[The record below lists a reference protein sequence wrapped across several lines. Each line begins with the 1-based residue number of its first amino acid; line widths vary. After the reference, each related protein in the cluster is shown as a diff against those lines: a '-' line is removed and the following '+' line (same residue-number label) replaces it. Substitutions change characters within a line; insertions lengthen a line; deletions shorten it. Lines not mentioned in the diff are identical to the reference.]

1 MFAGPAMLKLLS
13 YLSLFVKP
21 LVLSTD
27 NAGSPP
33 NANFPARNSR
43 PVIAGFVRPTWERVP
58 LKFPWIN
65 TGLGDFFQKNPD
77 TTWGVESSVR
87 TLWAVRRTDL
97 WMVGLIPWSAM
108 RSRCHLHGW
117 PTDSRDEPIP
127 AHLTAKFTSWI
138 LILLGRRSFP
148 FGCPAFF
155 FFSYVSFR
163 EAWTGFPLKHG
174 FESLTNKNPEKL
186 EDGEKPYKLHLLQD
200 VRLSGCPSLTTYLVY
215 LAKH

>member
-1 MFAGPAMLKLLS
+1 MQLRRWRWVCLEQGCLS
-13 YLSLFVKP
+13 EFFP
-21 LVLSTD
+21 TQLVTKQPP
-27 NAGSPP
+27 NETPPP

-65 TGLGDFFQKNPD
+65 RGLGDFFEKNPD
-77 TTWGVESSVR
+77 ATWGVESSVR

-108 RSRCHLHGW
+108 RSRCHLRGW

-155 FFSYVSFR
+155 FFSAMWVLGRHGRASPWNMGSKVWPTKILKNSRMVRNPINYTSFKM
-163 EAWTGFPLKHG
+163 WGYL
-174 FESLTNKNPEKL
+174 
-186 EDGEKPYKLHLLQD
+186 DVHL
-200 VRLSGCPSLTTYLVY
+200 
-215 LAKH
+215 